1 VGARGKAELLGLTE
15 RILHLYVKERL
26 TVEQIA
32 ERLQEEEYDIGR
44 EAVRGAL
51 KKAKE
56 QARRQEERIRAADV
70 ILESGRKS
78 GGVDPIDAALQ
89 IAAGIGLDAI
99 LAMQNVEIEDFPKLV
114 PLLLKIAEAQARI
127 TAARLSFQ
135 NGFESA
141 KKAVLTSLKE
151 ELKGRP
157 DLLEKLC
164 GAVAA
169 LEPLKEKGK

>member
-15 RILHLYVKERL
+15 RIFHLYVKERL

-32 ERLQEEEYDIGR
+32 AKLQEEEFDIGR

-56 QARRQEERIRAADV
+56 RALKQEELIQAADV

-89 IAAGIGLDAI
+89 VAAGIGLDAI

-114 PLLLKIAEAQARI
+114 PLLLKIAEAQAKI

-141 KKAVLTSLKE
+141 RKAVLTSLEE

-157 DLLEKLC
+157 ELFEKLRA
-164 GAVAA
+164 AVAGI
-169 LEPLKEKGK
+169 EPLKEKGK